1 MMSLKD
7 RLKSAVLYTL
17 AILNTALFL
26 CTVFAGTSLFSKS
39 LPVFLF
45 VLGLVAGLILTKTKI
60 AKMSALFKTVLIVS
74 AGALSGL
81 IVSLIL

>member
-60 AKMSALFKTVLIVS
+60 AKSTVASILTE
-74 AGALSGL
+74 LSKEL
-81 IVSLIL
+81 KDED